1 MWVDIIIVLILVFS
15 FLGGLKA
22 GAVNGFF
29 SLLTLII
36 AIPITGAF
44 YGYIA
49 SLLSFLQGED
59 WENFLGFLITLVVT
73 SIILSLIFLIPRH
86 FIKSVLNDGGFFSII
101 GGVFNLANSAIGLA
115 LLVLLFQTYPIIP
128 WLNNVIA
135 DSTILTWLV
144 VHLDFIQY
152 LLPGAF
158 KTHIPPF
165 NRGISMINNFA
176 W

>member
-1 MWVDIIIVLILVFS
+1 MIWVDIIIVLIFVFG

-36 AIPITGAF
+36 AIPVTGAF

-49 SLLSFLQGED
+49 SLLSFLPGEN
-59 WENFLGFLITLVVT
+59 WENFSGFLITLVII

-86 FIKSVLNDGGFFSII
+86 LIKAVFNGGGFFSII

-115 LLVLLFQTYPIIP
+115 LLVLLLQTYPVIP

-135 DSTILTWLV
+135 NSTILAWLGV
-144 VHLDFIQY
+144 NLDFIRY
-152 LLPGAF
+152 FLPAVF
-158 KTHIPPF
+158 KSAVPTY
-165 NRGISMINNFA
+165 
-176 W
+176 